1 MYQVKHP
8 ELQRLISCAI
18 FRIIM
23 STVLVAIMLLC
34 SMAGSAKAA
43 AIVSTDL
50 TDDLTELSLEE
61 LMNIE
66 ITSVSK
72 KPEKLADAAAAVFVI
87 TQEDIRRSGVTSI
100 PEALRMAPGIN
111 VARIDSNKWAV
122 SSRGFN
128 GRFANKLLVLIDGRS
143 VYTPSFS
150 GVHWEAID
158 MFLEDVDRIEV
169 IRGPGATLWGAN
181 AVNGVIN
188 IITKHAADTQGGL
201 IAMGAGTEERGFG
214 GVRYGTDMGETTYG
228 RFYAKGF
235 KRDESVHTTGD
246 DDAGDDWDMLRG
258 GFRLDSLLY
267 DCDSVT
273 VQGDIYQGNM
283 NQTLHLPTVSGPF
296 FNKIVEDKAEV
307 EGWNLLT
314 RWQHTLSPTSEFSL
328 QTYYDRTNR
337 DEFVYGEIR
346 DTFDID
352 LQHRFAAY
360 ERHEVIWGLGYRYTH
375 DDFSDSEILR
385 LDPNSRSDELFS
397 AFVQDK
403 ITLMEDCLWLTIGS
417 KFEHNDYTG
426 YEIQPNARLFWAPH
440 TDHKLW
446 ASVGRAVRTPSRAEN
461 DVYFINVGFPDTT
474 DPWFSGFVTTFIG
487 DRNYE
492 SEELLAYELGYRFVP
507 ANTLSLDISVFYND
521 YDNLR
526 SPEGETVLVHDFM
539 GQYPYAE
546 QQIRFDNELKGKT
559 YGFELAAVWQAADWW
574 RWDLAYSYLR
584 IDIDTHNKTEEI
596 HNNDGPQH
604 QVSLRSAVNLSKDL
618 DLNLC
623 LRYVDDVK
631 ALNAMTINATT
642 ISRTEIDGYLT
653 LDIGLAWRPDDN
665 VEIALVGQNLL
676 DNKHPEYVQEIFT
689 PLPTE
694 VERGVYGKITWR
706 F

>member
-1 MYQVKHP
+1 MYYVKHP
-8 ELQRLISCAI
+8 ALQRLISCSI
-18 FRIIM
+18 FRFTM
-23 STVLVAIMLLC
+23 STVLITIMLLC
-34 SMAGSAKAA
+34 SMAGNAKAA
-43 AIVSTDL
+43 ATVSTDL

-72 KPEKLADAAAAVFVI
+72 KPEKLADAAAAIFVI

-100 PEALRMAPGIN
+100 PEALRMVPGIN
-111 VARIDSNKWAV
+111 VVRIDSSKWAIT
-122 SSRGFN
+122 SRGLN
-128 GRFANKLLVLIDGRS
+128 GRFANKLLVLIDSRS
-143 VYTPSFS
+143 VYDPSFS
-150 GVHWEAID
+150 GVYWEMQD
-158 MFLEDVDRIEV
+158 TLMEDVDRIEV

-188 IITKHAADTQGGL
+188 IITKHAAETQGGL
-201 IAMGAGTEERGFG
+201 VAMGAGTEERGFG
-214 GVRYGTDMGETTYG
+214 GVRYGTAMGEATYG

-235 KRDESVHTTGD
+235 KRDEFAHTAG

-267 DCDSVT
+267 DRDSVT
-273 VQGDIYQGNM
+273 VQGDIYQGNI
-283 NQTLHLPTVSGPF
+283 NQILNLTTLSEPYP
-296 FNKIVEDKAEV
+296 KIIKDKAEV
-307 EGWNLLT
+307 EGRNLLT

-328 QTYYDRTNR
+328 QAYYDRTDR
-337 DEFVYGEIR
+337 DDAVYGEIR

-352 LQHRFAAY
+352 LQHQFAAD

-375 DDFSDSEILR
+375 NDFSNSDTLS
-385 LDPNSRSDELFS
+385 LDPDSRSDELFS

-426 YEIQPNARLFWAPH
+426 YEIQPNARLFWEPH

-446 ASVGRAVRTPSRAEN
+446 ASVGRAVRTPSRAE
-461 DVYFINVGFPDTT
+461 DDIYFINAAYPTSFLPVA
-474 DPWFSGFVTTFIG
+474 VTFIG

-526 SPEGETVLVHDFM
+526 SPEAETQVLHH
-539 GQYPYAE
+539 GPYPYVE

-559 YGFELAAVWQAADWW
+559 YGLELTAVWQAADWW
-574 RWDLAYSYLR
+574 QWDMAYSYLH
-584 IDIDTHNKTEEI
+584 IDIDTRDKADEI

-604 QVSLRSAVNLSKDL
+604 QVSLRSAVNLGKDL
-618 DLNLC
+618 DLNLW

-631 ALNAMTINATT
+631 AINAMTINATT
-642 ISRTEIDGYLT
+642 MSRTKIDSYLT
-653 LDIGLAWRPDDN
+653 LDIGLAWRPNDK
-665 VEIALVGQNLL
+665 VEIAIVGQNLL
-676 DNKHPEYVQEIFT
+676 DNEHPEYVQESFA

-694 VERGVYGKITWR
+694 IERGVYGKVTWR

>member
-1 MYQVKHP
+1 MYHVKHP
-8 ELQRLISCAI
+8 EIQRSISWSI
-18 FRIIM
+18 FRITM
-23 STVLVAIMLLC
+23 STALVTIMLLC
-34 SMAGSAKAA
+34 SMTGGAKAA
-43 AIVSTDL
+43 EIVPTDM
-50 TDDLTELSLEE
+50 TELSLEE

-72 KPEKLADAAAAVFVI
+72 KPEKLADAAAAVFVV
-87 TQEDIRRSGVTSI
+87 TREDIRRSGVTSI

-122 SSRGFN
+122 TSRGFN

-150 GVHWEAID
+150 GVHWEVID
-158 MFLEDVDRIEV
+158 IFLEDVDRIEV

-235 KRDESVHTTGD
+235 KRDEFVHNTTG

-267 DCDSVT
+267 DRDSVT

-314 RWQHTLSPTSEFSL
+314 RWQHTLSPTSDFTL
-328 QTYYDRTNR
+328 QVYYDRTNR

-352 LQHRFAAY
+352 LQHQFAAY
-360 ERHEVIWGLGYRYTH
+360 KRHEVIWGLGYRYTH

-385 LDPNSRSDELFS
+385 LDPDSRSDELFS

-440 TDHKLW
+440 TDHKVW
-446 ASVGRAVRTPSRAEN
+446 ASVGRAVRTPSRME
-461 DVYFINVGFPDTT
+461 DDIWFIN
-474 DPWFSGFVTTFIG
+474 TTFP
-487 DRNYE
+487 
-492 SEELLAYELGYRFVP
+492 S
-507 ANTLSLDISVFYND
+507 
-521 YDNLR
+521 
-526 SPEGETVLVHDFM
+526 
-539 GQYPYAE
+539 
-546 QQIRFDNELKGKT
+546 
-559 YGFELAAVWQAADWW
+559 
-574 RWDLAYSYLR
+574 
-584 IDIDTHNKTEEI
+584 ID
-596 HNNDGPQH
+596 P
-604 QVSLRSAVNLSKDL
+604 
-618 DLNLC
+618 
-623 LRYVDDVK
+623 
-631 ALNAMTINATT
+631 
-642 ISRTEIDGYLT
+642 
-653 LDIGLAWRPDDN
+653 
-665 VEIALVGQNLL
+665 
-676 DNKHPEYVQEIFT
+676 
-689 PLPTE
+689 PT
-694 VERGVYGKITWR
+694 
-706 F
+706 

>member
-1 MYQVKHP
+1 MYHIKRP
-8 ELQRLISCAI
+8 KIQRSISCSI
-18 FRIIM
+18 FRITM
-23 STVLVAIMLLC
+23 STVLLAIMLLC
-34 SMAGSAKAA
+34 SISGGAKAA
-43 AIVSTDL
+43 AIAFT
-50 TDDLTELSLEE
+50 DLTELSLEE

-72 KPEKLADAAAAVFVI
+72 KPERLADAMAAVFVI
-87 TQEDIRRSGVTSI
+87 TQEDIRHSGVTSI

-111 VARIDSNKWAV
+111 VARIDSNKWAIT
-122 SSRGFN
+122 SRGFN

-150 GVHWEAID
+150 GVHWEVQD
-158 MFLEDVDRIEV
+158 TFMEDVDRIEG

-201 IAMGAGTEERGFG
+201 IAIGAGTEERGFG
-214 GVRYGTDMGETTYG
+214 GVRYGTDISETTYG
-228 RFYAKGF
+228 RVYVKGF
-235 KRDESVHTTGD
+235 KRDEFVHTAG
-246 DDAGDDWDMLRG
+246 DDAGDDWDMLSG

-267 DCDSVT
+267 DRNSVT
-273 VQGDIYQGNM
+273 VQGDIYHGNM
-283 NQTLHLPTVSGPF
+283 NQTLNLPTLLEPF
-296 FNKIVEDKAEV
+296 FNKIVEDKVEV

-314 RWQHTLSPTSEFSL
+314 RWQHTLSPTSDFTL
-328 QTYYDRTNR
+328 QVYYDRTDR

-346 DTFDID
+346 DTLDID
-352 LQHRFAAY
+352 LQHQFTAY

-375 DDFSDSEILR
+375 DGFRNSEILR

-417 KFEHNDYTG
+417 KFERNDYTG
-426 YEIQPNARLFWAPH
+426 YEIQPNARLFWEPH

-446 ASVGRAVRTPSRAEN
+446 ASIGRAMRTPSRAEDN
-461 DVYFINVGFPDTT
+461 IYFINAAYPTGSLPPLIEGVA
-474 DPWFSGFVTTFIG
+474 VTFIG

-507 ANTLSLDISVFYND
+507 ANTLSLDMSVFYND

-526 SPEGETVLVHDFM
+526 SPEVETRVFHVHS
-539 GQYPYAE
+539 QYPYVE
-546 QQIRFDNELKGKT
+546 QQLRFDNELKGKT
-559 YGFELAAVWQAADWW
+559 YGLELAAVLQAADWW
-574 RWDLAYSYLR
+574 RWDLAYSYLW
-584 IDIDTHNKTEEI
+584 IDIDTRDKADEI

-604 QVSLRSAVNLSKDL
+604 QVSLRSTVNFSKDL
-618 DLNLC
+618 DIDFWF
-623 LRYVDDVK
+623 RYVDDVK
-631 ALNAMTINATT
+631 ALDASQLDATT
-642 ISRTEIDGYLT
+642 MSRTEIDSYLT
-653 LDIGLAWRPDDN
+653 LDIRLAWRPDDE

-676 DNKHPEYVQEIFT
+676 DNEHPEYVQESFA

-694 VERGVYGKITWR
+694 VERGVYGKVTWR

>member
-1 MYQVKHP
+1 MHHVKHP
-8 ELQRLISCAI
+8 ELQRLISCSI
-18 FRIIM
+18 FRITM
-23 STVLVAIMLLC
+23 STVLATCMLLC
-34 SMAGSAKAA
+34 SMTGSAKAA
-43 AIVSTDL
+43 AIAPT
-50 TDDLTELSLEE
+50 DLTELSLEE

-72 KPEKLADAAAAVFVI
+72 KPERLADAAAAIFVI
-87 TQEDIRRSGVTSI
+87 TQEDIRRSGVTCI
-100 PEALRMAPGIN
+100 PEALRMVPGIN
-111 VARIDSNKWAV
+111 VARIDSNKWAIT
-122 SSRGFN
+122 SRGFN

-143 VYTPSFS
+143 VYAPSFS
-150 GVHWEAID
+150 GVYWEVQD
-158 MFLEDVDRIEV
+158 TLMEDVDRIEV

-188 IITKHAADTQGGL
+188 IITKSAADTQGGL
-201 IAMGAGTEERGFG
+201 VAMGAGTEERGFG
-214 GVRYGTDMGETTYG
+214 GVRYGIAMGEATYG

-235 KRDESVHTTGD
+235 KRDEFVHTTG

-258 GFRLDSLLY
+258 GFRVDSLLY
-267 DCDSVT
+267 GRDPVT
-273 VQGDIYQGNM
+273 VQGDIYQGDI
-283 NQTLHLPTVSGPF
+283 NQTLNLATLSDPYSQIF
-296 FNKIVEDKAEV
+296 EDKGEV

-314 RWQHTLSPTSEFSL
+314 RWQHTLSPTSDFTL
-328 QTYYDRTNR
+328 QAYYDRTDR
-337 DEFVYGEIR
+337 EDAVYGEIR

-352 LQHRFAAY
+352 LQHQFAAG
-360 ERHEVIWGLGYRYTH
+360 ERHEVIWGLGYRYIH
-375 DDFSDSEILR
+375 DDISAGISNLDTLV
-385 LDPNSRSDELFS
+385 LDPDSSSDELFS

-461 DVYFINVGFPDTT
+461 GVNLLNDVFLIP
-474 DPWFSGFVTTFIG
+474 TFAPPPYPEEVAVAITVKG
-487 DRNYE
+487 NRDYE

-507 ANTLSLDISVFYND
+507 ANTLSLDMSVFYND

-526 SPEGETVLVHDFM
+526 SSELETRADQ
-539 GQYPYAE
+539 GAYIE
-546 QQIRFDNELKGKT
+546 QPLQFYNNLKGKT
-559 YGFELAAVWQAADWW
+559 YGLELAAVWQAADWW
-574 RWDLAYSYLR
+574 QWDMAYSYLW
-584 IDIDTHNKTEEI
+584 IDIDADFEGGDKQH
-596 HNNDGPQH
+596 NDGPQH

-618 DLNLC
+618 DLDLW

-631 ALNAMTINATT
+631 AINSRNREG
-642 ISRTEIDGYLT
+642 SRTEIDSYLT
-653 LDIGLAWRPDDN
+653 LDIRLAWRPYDK

-676 DNKHPEYVQEIFT
+676 DDEHPEFMQESFT
-689 PLPTE
+689 MPTE
-694 VERGVYGKITWR
+694 VERGVYGKVTWQ